1 MVDCRSVVRS
11 WSVRRAVRCWRRWR
25 GGVGGGGRRRR
36 RVRSGGVWR
45 LISFTSDTVDA
56 ALVVAGPEVLVE
68 SRPVAAVEG
77 VLLSV
82 LVTEMIDLRVNAVL
96 KAPCLD

>member
-1 MVDCRSVVRS
+1 M
-11 WSVRRAVRCWRRWR
+11 
-25 GGVGGGGRRRR
+25 
-36 RVRSGGVWR
+36 
-45 LISFTSDTVDA
+45 
-56 ALVVAGPEVLVE
+56 VAGPEVLVE

-82 LVTEMIDLRVNAVL
+82 LVTEMIDLEVKTVL

>member
-1 MVDCRSVVRS
+1 M
-11 WSVRRAVRCWRRWR
+11 
-25 GGVGGGGRRRR
+25 
-36 RVRSGGVWR
+36 WR